1 MLYIHQTSCISPQ
14 ATYSPPG
21 SGAGTGAA
29 VGGMDAPR
37 GPVDNILKAV
47 EPSYEGIP
55 GSVLRRMSKSV
66 KMGVGAAL
74 PLFGSVPRGIL
85 IGTGNGGM
93 EDSVKFL
100 KQIIDYD
107 EGLLTPGTFVQSTA
121 NAIASQIGLL
131 HHNNGYNATYVHR
144 GLAFESALVD
154 AAMLAN
160 ENPGHSYLVGGV
172 DEISD
177 HHYRFE
183 YAEGWYKK
191 EDMSGKDL
199 YTTDSPGSIAGE
211 GSAMFLV
218 SGTRANALA
227 EVKGILTLR
236 SEDDNI
242 VKAAI
247 QAFLERHLPAGTLPD
262 LLLSGENGDNR
273 ESKGYERC
281 EDTMAPDTTVARFK
295 HLCGEYPTA
304 SAYALWLA
312 CNLPPVLP
320 GHLVKRLSTKKPY
333 RTILIYNQY
342 EFSQHSLIL
351 LERSL

>member
-14 ATYSPPG
+14 VSLDVPKP
-21 SGAGTGAA
+21 
-29 VGGMDAPR
+29 
-37 GPVDNILKAV
+37 PVDNMLKAV
-47 EPSYEGIP
+47 EPSYQGIP

-74 PLFGSVPRGIL
+74 PLLPSAPRGIL

-100 KQIIDYD
+100 KQIIDYE
-107 EGLLTPGTFVQSTA
+107 EGVLTPGAFVQSTA

-131 HHNNGYNATYVHR
+131 HHNNGYNITYVHR
-144 GLAFESALVD
+144 GLAFESALTD
-154 AAMLAN
+154 AAMLVKEHPDN
-160 ENPGHSYLVGGV
+160 SYLVGGV
-172 DEISD
+172 DEISG

-183 YAEGWYKK
+183 YTEGWYKK

-199 YTTDSPGSIAGE
+199 YTAGSPGSIAGE
-211 GSAMFLV
+211 GSAVFVV

-236 SEDDNI
+236 SEDDNT
-242 VKAAI
+242 VEAAI
-247 QAFLERHLPAGTLPD
+247 RLFLERHLPAGTLPD
-262 LLLSGENGDNR
+262 LLISGENGDNR
-273 ESKGYERC
+273 GLGGYQLC
-281 EDTMAPDTTVARFK
+281 EALMAPDTTIARFK

-304 SAYALWLA
+304 SAFALWLA
-312 CNLPPVLP
+312 CNLPDVLP
-320 GHLVKRLSTKKPY
+320 GHLVKRQSKERPY
-333 RTILIYNQY
+333 RTILIYNNY

-351 LERSL
+351 LEKSL

>member
-21 SGAGTGAA
+21 IGVAGVGAA
-29 VGGMDAPR
+29 VGIDLPKP
-37 GPVDNILKAV
+37 PVDNMMKAI

-55 GSVLRRMSKSV
+55 GSILRRMSKSV

-74 PLFGSVPRGIL
+74 PLLPSTPHGIL
-85 IGTGNGGM
+85 IGTGNGGN

-131 HHNNGYNATYVHR
+131 QHNNGYNATYVHR
-144 GLAFESALVD
+144 GLAFESALID
-154 AAMLAN
+154 AAMLVN
-160 ENPGHSYLVGGV
+160 EHPGHSYLVGGV
-172 DEISD
+172 DEISG

-191 EDMSGKDL
+191 EDMSAKDL

-211 GSAMFLV
+211 GSAMFVL
-218 SGTRANALA
+218 SGTPALA

-236 SEDDNI
+236 SEDDRT

-247 QAFLERHLPAGTLPD
+247 QVFLDRHLPADTLPD

-273 ESKGYERC
+273 RLKGYEQC
-281 EDTMAPDTTVARFK
+281 EDMMAPDTTIARFK

-304 SAYALWLA
+304 SAFALWLA

-320 GHLVKRLSTKKPY
+320 GHLVKRLSKEKPC

-351 LERSL
+351 LEKSL